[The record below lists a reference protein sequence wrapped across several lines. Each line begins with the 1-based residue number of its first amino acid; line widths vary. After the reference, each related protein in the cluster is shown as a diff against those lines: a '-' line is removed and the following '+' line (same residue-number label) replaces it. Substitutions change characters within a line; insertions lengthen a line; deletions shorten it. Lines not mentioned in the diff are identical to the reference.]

1 MSGDQQDLSLAEYG
15 LDATDLAD
23 AVHLAAVM
31 KQAADGKSGL
41 RYGHLPHLPFT
52 EPLPSDPG
60 DRRARTEP
68 AADAEP
74 EREEDSPHEQA
85 PDPLRAVTAAPLD
98 DPVHHLD
105 DRSALLS
112 AFSLFNLKLPQGRAD
127 RPHLTDTARNYARA
141 LLDTA
146 HWGPGERRSA
156 GVPVL
161 PALRRGSHRAVCLT
175 LVVDTGVSMIFQR
188 GVADELTRLL
198 RRSGIFHAVELLGFD
213 SHRQG
218 PPQLV
223 GPDGRP
229 RRLRPA
235 GHTGPHVTLIV
246 TDGLGAAWS
255 DAGFQSWVAGA
266 ARGGAVALLHL
277 LRPQLWRRGAIR
289 TVPTRIR
296 ASWPASPAGP
306 NTGYVC
312 ERTRSAPGSGEEER
326 AGGTLVPV
334 LPMRAA
340 ALHDWASFTMVR
352 SRSRLWVH
360 AAEYPD
366 PGARPAPAPPENE
379 DDVLPA
385 DEAVLRFRRTASPE
399 AFELA
404 AALAAVP
411 LHPGVVSEVCRDV
424 LGRDS
429 HSELTEVFFSG
440 LVRLADGAL
449 EEDPLDEVRWDFRP
463 GVRARLLALGGQVPE
478 IRRMLRLAVRV
489 LGGRDPWFD
498 DLARM
503 LDGEQVNTP
512 VAGAGAR
519 VWVEAMLPAVES
531 GAVARRY
538 RAPVDVYARALRR

>member
-1 MSGDQQDLSLAEYG
+1 MSDEQQELPLAEYG

-23 AVHLAAVM
+23 AVHLAALM
-31 KQAADGKSGL
+31 KQAADGTSGL
-41 RYGHLPHLPFT
+41 RYGHLAHLPFT

-60 DRRARTEP
+60 DRAPRPEEGVETEP
-68 AADAEP
+68 GREKGPPP
-74 EREEDSPHEQA
+74 EGTSG
-85 PDPLRAVTAAPLD
+85 PLRAVTVAPLD

-112 AFSLFNLKLPQGRAD
+112 AFSLFNLKLPQGRFD
-127 RPHLTDTARNYARA
+127 HLDLTDTARNYARA

-146 HWGPGERRSA
+146 HWGPGERRST

-161 PALRRGSHRAVCLT
+161 PALRRGAHRAVRLT
-175 LVVDTGVSMIFQR
+175 LIVDTGVSMIFQR

-198 RRSGIFHAVELLGFD
+198 RRSGIFHTVDLLGFD

-218 PPQLV
+218 PPLLV
-223 GPDGRP
+223 DPDGRP
-229 RRLRPA
+229 GNLRAA
-235 GHTGPHVTLIV
+235 GRTGAHVTLIA
-246 TDGLGAAWS
+246 TDGLGAAWG
-255 DAGFQSWVAGA
+255 DAGFQSWVARA
-266 ARGGAVALLHL
+266 ARGGAVALLHM
-277 LRPQLWRRGAIR
+277 LRPQLWRRGSIR

-296 ASWPASPAGP
+296 ASWPASPGGP
-306 NTGYVC
+306 NTGYVR
-312 ERTRSAPGSGEEER
+312 ERTRSDTGEEER
-326 AGGTLVPV
+326 PRGTLVPV
-334 LPMRAA
+334 LPLRAA

-366 PGARPAPAPPENE
+366 PGARPTPVPPESE
-379 DDVLPA
+379 EGVLPA

-404 AALAAVP
+404 VALAAVP

-424 LGRDS
+424 LGRALP
-429 HSELTEVFFSG
+429 SELTEVFFSG

-449 EEDPLDEVRWDFRP
+449 EEEPLEEVRWDFRT

-489 LGGRDPWFD
+489 LDGRDPWFD

-503 LDGEQVNTP
+503 LDGEHVGTP
-512 VAGAGAR
+512 AVGAGAR

-538 RAPVDVYARALRR
+538 RAPVDVYARTLRG

>member
-1 MSGDQQDLSLAEYG
+1 MSGGRQDLSLAEYG

-31 KQAADGKSGL
+31 KQAADGTSQL
-41 RYGHLPHLPFT
+41 SYGHLSHLPFT

-60 DRRARTEP
+60 ERGPEPEHAANTEP
-68 AADAEP
+68 EQQEEP
-74 EREEDSPHEQA
+74 PREEVPV
-85 PDPLRAVTAAPLD
+85 PLRAVTVAPLD

-127 RPHLTDTARNYARA
+127 HLDLTDTARNYARA

-146 HWGPGERRSA
+146 HWDSGERRSA

-161 PALRRGSHRAVCLT
+161 PALRRGAHRAVRLT
-175 LVVDTGVSMIFQR
+175 LVVDTGVSMLFQR

-198 RRSGIFHAVELLGFD
+198 RRSGIFHAVDLLGFD

-218 PPQLV
+218 APLLV

-229 RRLRPA
+229 RPLRPA
-235 GHTGPHVTLIV
+235 GHNGPHVTLIV
-246 TDGLGAAWS
+246 TDGLGAAWE
-255 DAGFQSWVAGA
+255 DAGFQSWIARA
-266 ARGGAVALLHL
+266 ARGGAVAVLHL
-277 LRPQLWRRGAIR
+277 LRPQLWQRGSIR

-306 NTGYVC
+306 NTGYVR
-312 ERTRSAPGSGEEER
+312 EHIRSDTGGEER
-326 AGGTLVPV
+326 PRGTLVPV

-366 PGARPAPAPPENE
+366 PGARPTPAPPENE
-379 DDVLPA
+379 EGVLPA
-385 DEAVLRFRRTASPE
+385 DEAVLRFRRTADPE

-404 AALAAVP
+404 VALAAVP
-411 LHPGVVSEVCRDV
+411 LHPAVVSEVCRDV
-424 LGRDS
+424 LGRAS
-429 HSELTEVFFSG
+429 PSELTEVFFSG
-440 LVRLADGAL
+440 LVRLAEGVL
-449 EEDPLDEVRWDFRP
+449 EEEPLEEVRWDFRP

-489 LGGRDPWFD
+489 LDGRDPWFD

-503 LDGEQVNTP
+503 LDGEHVGTP
-512 VAGAGAR
+512 AAGSGAR

-538 RAPVDVYARALRR
+538 RAPVDMYARSLRG